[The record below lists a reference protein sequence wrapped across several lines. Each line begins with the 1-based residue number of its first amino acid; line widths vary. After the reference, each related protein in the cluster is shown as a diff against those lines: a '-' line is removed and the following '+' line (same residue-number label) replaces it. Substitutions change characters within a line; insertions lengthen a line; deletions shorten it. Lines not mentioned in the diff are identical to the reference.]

1 MDKKENIE
9 AIKRIDIDKVSLT
22 RLIVYRTDLRMPVL
36 TLQAMFNRFSKESL
50 CRFFEFSKEEV
61 DTLETTIDKMLKKLR
76 AGGKK

>member
-9 AIKRIDIDKVSLT
+9 AIKKLDKVSLVS
-22 RLIVYRTDLRMPVL
+22 LIVPVL

-61 DTLETTIDKMLKKLR
+61 DTLETTIDKMVKKLR